1 MSSFTGT
8 ARIVRLVLRRD
19 RLRLALWM
27 GGVTSMVVISAASLL
42 ATYPDQATI
51 DAYGSVF
58 SGNPALVAFAGPGY
72 GMDDPNIGVILVN
85 EVQLWGLITLG
96 LMSVFLVNRH
106 TRAEED
112 VERADLLRSSV
123 LGRHAVAAATV
134 AVVTAAHVV
143 VAAVCAAG
151 FVALG
156 YAPVGSVALALSYLA
171 MGWMFVGVT
180 LVAAQ
185 VAGSGRGT
193 LGLAS
198 IVLGVSFVVR
208 AVGDVAD
215 SAIRWASPMAWPQS
229 VRAFAGEQWW
239 VLGLCVA
246 VGAVLVVSGF
256 WLSTRRDLGSG
267 FLTPAAGRAR
277 AGRMLR
283 HPVGFAVHLHR
294 WALLS
299 WTLAM
304 FVLGLVYASVADDI
318 EEMMVDNPVYAD
330 LLAQLQGADPTE
342 SYLATVL
349 VMQALMVAGYA
360 IATVLHLHTEE
371 ASSRVEQVLAT
382 ATSRTRWM
390 ASYLTLAVV
399 GTAVITLASG
409 LGTGLSYAWV
419 TDDGHQVGR
428 VVIAALVTLPAIA
441 VLAGVAVALFGWWP
455 RHVAGAWGVLAATTV
470 VAILAEVL
478 RLPTWVR
485 QLSPFTHL
493 PKVPAEAVHWPPV
506 LILSAV
512 AVALTAAGVW
522 GFNRR
527 DIQAH

>member
-85 EVQLWGLITLG
+85 EVQLWGIIALG
-96 LMSVFLVNRH
+96 LMSIFLVNRH

-134 AVVTAAHVV
+134 AVVTAAH
-143 VAAVCAAG
+143 AVIALLCAAG
-151 FVALG
+151 FVALD
-156 YAPVGSVALALSYLA
+156 YPPVGSVALALSYLA

-180 LVAAQ
+180 LVTAQ
-185 VAGSGRGT
+185 VAASGRGT
-193 LGLAS
+193 LGMAS
-198 IVLGVSFVVR
+198 IVLGASFVVR

-215 SAIRWASPMAWPQS
+215 SAVRWASPMAWPQS

-239 VLGLCVA
+239 VLGLCAA
-246 VGAVLVVSGF
+246 VGGVLVLAGF

-267 FLTPAAGRAR
+267 FLSPAPGRAR
-277 AGRMLR
+277 AGAMLR

-294 WALLS
+294 WALVS
-299 WTLAM
+299 WTFAM
-304 FVLGLVYASVADDI
+304 FVLGAVYASVADDI

-342 SYLATVL
+342 SYVATVM
-349 VMQALMVAGYA
+349 VMQGLMVAGYA

-371 ASSRVEQVLAT
+371 TSSRVEQVLAT

-493 PKVPAEAVHWPPV
+493 PKVPAEAVHWPPI
-506 LILSAV
+506 LILTAI

-522 GFNRR
+522 GFTRR

>member
-72 GMDDPNIGVILVN
+72 GLDDPNIGVILVN

-215 SAIRWASPMAWPQS
+215 SAVRWASPMAWRPS
-229 VRAFAGEQWW
+229 ESHSAVRSSRA
-239 VLGLCVA
+239 
-246 VGAVLVVSGF
+246 
-256 WLSTRRDLGSG
+256 STRRVEV
-267 FLTPAAGRAR
+267 ARAR
-277 AGRMLR
+277 A
-283 HPVGFAVHLHR
+283 
-294 WALLS
+294 
-299 WTLAM
+299 
-304 FVLGLVYASVADDI
+304 
-318 EEMMVDNPVYAD
+318 
-330 LLAQLQGADPTE
+330 
-342 SYLATVL
+342 
-349 VMQALMVAGYA
+349 
-360 IATVLHLHTEE
+360 
-371 ASSRVEQVLAT
+371 SSRA
-382 ATSRTRWM
+382 RRW
-390 ASYLTLAVV
+390 
-399 GTAVITLASG
+399 
-409 LGTGLSYAWV
+409 
-419 TDDGHQVGR
+419 
-428 VVIAALVTLPAIA
+428 P
-441 VLAGVAVALFGWWP
+441 
-455 RHVAGAWGVLAATTV
+455 
-470 VAILAEVL
+470 
-478 RLPTWVR
+478 
-485 QLSPFTHL
+485 
-493 PKVPAEAVHWPPV
+493 
-506 LILSAV
+506 
-512 AVALTAAGVW
+512 
-522 GFNRR
+522 
-527 DIQAH
+527 